1 MYDTIN
7 VNTESKVMEKII
19 RLFQRNLKTPHL
31 ELRTIK
37 PTKELAANFWDIIK
51 NENPDDFKY
60 MSFSTD
66 YLKPLPQSEQE
77 TFDTLIKEN
86 NKSNAVSYA
95 VYNNNNLIGF
105 FQIKYWD
112 DNATLEMAEMWF
124 IKSAR
129 SKGFANEIDEAIE
142 KIAFAEP
149 GISRIGWQC
158 FEPNIQ
164 SKNAALRNG
173 YKILKSIND
182 SIRKDTVRLVLV
194 KTPPVRQ

>member
-19 RLFQRNLKTPHL
+19 RLFQRNLKTLHL

-77 TFDTLIKEN
+77 TFYTLIKEN

-95 VYNNNNLIGF
+95 IYNDNSLIGF
-105 FQIKYWD
+105 FQIKYWE

-129 SKGFANEIDEAIE
+129 GKGFANEINEAIE

-149 GISRIGWQC
+149 SISRIGWQC

-173 YKILKSIND
+173 YKILKSIKD

-194 KTPPVRQ
+194 KTPPVR

>member
-1 MYDTIN
+1 
-7 VNTESKVMEKII
+7 MEKVL
-19 RLFQRNLKTPHL
+19 RLFQHNLKTQHL
-31 ELRTIK
+31 ELRIIK
-37 PTKELAANFWDIIK
+37 PTKEIAADFWSIIK
-51 NENPDDFKY
+51 NENPEDFKY

-86 NKSNAVSYA
+86 NKTNAINYA

-105 FQIKYWD
+105 FQIKYWK
-112 DNATLEMAEMWF
+112 DNTTLEMAEMWF

-129 SKGFANEIDEAIE
+129 GKGFANEINSAIE
-142 KIAFAEP
+142 KIAFSELN
-149 GISRIGWQC
+149 ISRIGWQC

-164 SKNAALRNG
+164 SKNAALHNG
-173 YKILKSIND
+173 YKILKRIDD

-194 KTPPVRQ
+194 KNTTCSTIGKN

>member
-1 MYDTIN
+1 MCDTIN
-7 VNTESKVMEKII
+7 VDTESKIMEKII
-19 RLFQRNLKTPHL
+19 RLFQHNLKTAHL
-31 ELRTIK
+31 ELRIIK
-37 PTKELAANFWDIIK
+37 PTKELAAKFWGIIK
-51 NENPDDFKY
+51 NESPKDFKY
-60 MSFSTD
+60 TSFSTD

-86 NKSNAVSYA
+86 NKSNAISYA
-95 VYNNNNLIGF
+95 VYNNNDLIGF
-105 FQIKYWD
+105 FQIKYWE

-129 SKGFANEIDEAIE
+129 GKGFANEINEAIE

-149 GISRIGWQC
+149 SISRMGWQC

-173 YKILKSIND
+173 YKIFKSIND

-194 KTPPVRQ
+194 KTPPV